1 MSISREEIQKI
12 ANLARLDLSE
22 AEILQ
27 YQEQLSSILKHIDTL
42 KEAQSDDLDI
52 LGLNLSDYNKK
63 REDEVKAWSEAEIKT
78 ALNQA
83 KEISDGQVKVQRVL

>member
-1 MSISREEIQKI
+1 MAISREEIQKI

-27 YQEQLSSILKHIDTL
+27 YQEQLSSILRHIDTL

-52 LGLNLSDYNKK
+52 LGLNLSDYNRK
-63 REDEVKAWSEAEIKT
+63 REDEVKTWSEAEIKT

>member
-1 MSISREEIQKI
+1 MAISREEIQKI

-27 YQEQLSSILKHIDTL
+27 YQEQLSSILRHIDTL

-63 REDEVKAWSEAEIKT
+63 REDEVKAWSETEIKT

>member
-52 LGLNLSDYNKK
+52 LGLNLSDYNRK
-63 REDEVKAWSEAEIKT
+63 REDKVKAWSEAEIKT

>member
-1 MSISREEIQKI
+1 MAISREEIQKI

-22 AEILQ
+22 AEILK
-27 YQEQLSSILKHIDTL
+27 YQEQLSSILRHIDTL

-52 LGLNLSDYNKK
+52 LGLNLSDYNRK
-63 REDEVKAWSEAEIKT
+63 REDEVKAWSETEIKT

-83 KEISDGQVKVQRVL
+83 KEISDEQVKVQRVL

>member
-1 MSISREEIQKI
+1 MAISREEIQKI

-27 YQEQLSSILKHIDTL
+27 YQEQLSSILRHIDTL

-52 LGLNLSDYNKK
+52 LGLNLSDYNRK
-63 REDEVKAWSEAEIKT
+63 REDEVKAWSETEIKT

>member
-1 MSISREEIQKI
+1 MAISREEIQKI

-22 AEILQ
+22 AEILK
-27 YQEQLSSILKHIDTL
+27 YQEQLSSILRHIDTL

-52 LGLNLSDYNKK
+52 LGLNLSDYNRK

>member
-1 MSISREEIQKI
+1 MAISREEIQKI

-22 AEILQ
+22 AEILK
-27 YQEQLSSILKHIDTL
+27 YQEQLSSILRHIDTL

-52 LGLNLSDYNKK
+52 LGLNLSDYNRK
-63 REDEVKAWSEAEIKT
+63 REDEVKAWSETEIKT